1 MKQELE
7 NPENWTMDGTG
18 ESIIKHPNSLIVFG
32 YHLDETDQVREKALR
47 EAVKAYGVKKVREKL
62 SALVGFNKH
71 TRFNGIPTEDK
82 AYVNRYAKRMGI
94 PTDTDKKTFTLMEGP
109 LVVKNRLK
117 GRKS

>member
-62 SALVGFNKH
+62 SALAGFNKH

-82 AYVNRYAKRMGI
+82 AYVTRYAKRMGI
-94 PTDTDKKTFTLMEGP
+94 PTDTDKKIFTLMEGP